1 MSSLFNIFILKN
13 VPLHTKMAPANMKM
27 SASHG
32 IHAMDTYQMHY
43 HTQHIICCMLYAPSY
58 FPVQRPR
65 QKFEDHLANFMSRL
79 VVPGVNPGRVPFV
92 SEVLRLPKS
101 EPGSFSIAL
110 LTKLMFYLQPQNLS
124 IRNVFVACLNDLL
137 LPFTHRNNE
146 LR

>member
-1 MSSLFNIFILKN
+1 MSSFVNIFTLKN
-13 VPLHTKMAPANMKM
+13 VPLHTKMAQTNMKM
-27 SASHG
+27 SALHG
-32 IHAMDTYQMHY
+32 NRSNALSYAAY
-43 HTQHIICCMLYAPSY
+43 YMLHVLYTIL
-58 FPVQRPR
+58 FPRPR
-65 QKFEDHLANFMSRL
+65 QKFEDDLANFMSKL